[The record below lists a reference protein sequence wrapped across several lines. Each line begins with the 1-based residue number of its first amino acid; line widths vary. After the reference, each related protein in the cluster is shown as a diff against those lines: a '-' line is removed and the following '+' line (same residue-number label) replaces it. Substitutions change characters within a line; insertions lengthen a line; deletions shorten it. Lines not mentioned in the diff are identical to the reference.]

1 MVENTIL
8 GISIQAQN
16 MVLIST
22 TFLSTNRNPSAKL
35 PPKVSEAWKLLGA
48 AHKE

>member
-16 MVLIST
+16 MVLISA
-22 TFLSTNRNPSAKL
+22 TFLSTNRNPSATL
-35 PPKVSEAWKLLGA
+35 PPKVSEAWKLLGT